1 MILLYSK
8 PGDWILDQFLGSGT
22 TLVEAKLLNRNAI
35 GIDINPQSISLSEKN
50 LNFKCETQSNI
61 FIRNGDATDLYF
73 IKNDSIDFICTHPPY
88 ADIIK
93 YSNDIDG
100 DISLLN
106 EQDFFNAITN
116 VAKESYRIL
125 KRGKCCAVMIGD
137 KRHCGNVVPLGFRL
151 MQCFL
156 NVGFRMKEII
166 IKEQH
171 NCSSTDKWLKVDRK
185 FLLLAHEY
193 IFVFEK

>member
-50 LNFKCETQSNI
+50 LKFKCETQSNI

-93 YSNDIDG
+93 YSTDIEG

-106 EQDFFNAITN
+106 EQDFFYAITN
-116 VAKESYRIL
+116 AAKESYRIL
-125 KRGKCCAVMIGD
+125 KRGKYCAIMIGD
-137 KRHCGNVVPLGFRL
+137 KRYSGNVVPLGFRL

-156 NVGFRMKEII
+156 NVGFRMKEVI

-171 NCSSTDKWLKVDRK
+171 NCKSTDKWLKVERK

-193 IFVFEK
+193 IFVFKK

>member
-1 MILLYSK
+1 M
-8 PGDWILDQFLGSGT
+8 
-22 TLVEAKLLNRNAI
+22 LNRNAI
-35 GIDINPQSISLSEKN
+35 GIDINPQSVSLSEKN

-116 VAKESYRIL
+116 VAKESYR
-125 KRGKCCAVMIGD
+125 M
-137 KRHCGNVVPLGFRL
+137 
-151 MQCFL
+151 
-156 NVGFRMKEII
+156 
-166 IKEQH
+166 
-171 NCSSTDKWLKVDRK
+171 
-185 FLLLAHEY
+185 
-193 IFVFEK
+193 